1 MSRYAAIVTTDSRKR
16 RERMD
21 FEVYLDEETG
31 MYHLFKAGAP
41 VPDSL
46 AYVGTA
52 TVAFKAETQQYLK
65 SMGDPDA

>member
-1 MSRYAAIVTTDSRKR
+1 
-16 RERMD
+16 MD